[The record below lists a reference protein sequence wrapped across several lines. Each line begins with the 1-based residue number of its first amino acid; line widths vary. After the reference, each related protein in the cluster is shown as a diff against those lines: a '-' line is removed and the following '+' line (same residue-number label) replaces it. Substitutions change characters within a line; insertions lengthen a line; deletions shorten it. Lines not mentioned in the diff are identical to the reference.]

1 VAWLERLALKT
12 LDDGTHV
19 PQATRALWI
28 ADIARA
34 LSGLNAGV
42 DGIYYRAMSCRFNLG
57 ANRAWRMAE
66 AVAYE
71 HVIGVWLFLI
81 NALTRLVSRERLCA
95 VGAKVYDGAI
105 WRSAKQV
112 GFVRDVRQA
121 DRKHGLDRLTFY
133 GFAFLSARGAS
144 VN

>member
-1 VAWLERLALKT
+1 MSETV
-12 LDDGTHV
+12 TH
-19 PQATRALWI
+19 
-28 ADIARA
+28 
-34 LSGLNAGV
+34 
-42 DGIYYRAMSCRFNLG
+42 
-57 ANRAWRMAE
+57 
-66 AVAYE
+66 E
-71 HVIGVWLFLI
+71 HVVGVWLFLI

-105 WRSAKQV
+105 GRSAKQV

-133 GFAFLSARGAS
+133 GFAFLSAKGAS

>member
-1 VAWLERLALKT
+1 LKT

-28 ADIARA
+28 ADIART
-34 LSGLNAGV
+34 LSSMNASV

-57 ANRAWRMAE
+57 TNRAWRMAE

-71 HVIGVWLFLI
+71 HIVGIWLFLI
-81 NALTRLVSRERLCA
+81 DALAHLISCERLLTIS
-95 VGAKVYDGAI
+95 AKVYDGAI
-105 WRSAKQV
+105 GRSAKQIR
-112 GFVRDVRQA
+112 FVCDVRQA
-121 DRKHGLDRLTFY
+121 DRKHGLDRLTLY

>member
-1 VAWLERLALKT
+1 MKT
-12 LDDGTHV
+12 LDDGTHI

-28 ADIARA
+28 ADIART

-42 DGIYYRAMSCRFNLG
+42 DGIYDRAMSCCFNLG
-57 ANRAWRMAE
+57 ANRAGRMAE

-71 HVIGVWLFLI
+71 HVVGVWFFLI
-81 NALTRLVSRERLCA
+81 DALTRLVSRERLRA
-95 VGAKVYDGAI
+95 IGAKVYDGAI
-105 WRSAKQV
+105 RRSAKQV

-121 DRKHGLDRLTFY
+121 DRKHGLDRLTLY